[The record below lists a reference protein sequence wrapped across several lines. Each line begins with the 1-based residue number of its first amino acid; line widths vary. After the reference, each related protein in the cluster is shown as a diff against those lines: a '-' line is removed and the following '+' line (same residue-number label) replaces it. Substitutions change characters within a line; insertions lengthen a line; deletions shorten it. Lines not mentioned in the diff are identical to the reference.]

1 MGMRTRR
8 FMRLGLITAVLGA
21 LFIALTAVPAIATLG
36 SMFAGTTL
44 STGKL
49 DQGSL
54 RVTSGSYVVTSK
66 NDVGVGGYSGW
77 HSHPGGAIVTVQSGQ
92 ITTYRVVRNEEAED
106 GAARFRCV
114 TNDYVAGQTFIERPG
129 EPLDAVNRGTT
140 PTVIYATFPGVPSAT
155 PGAQR
160 TERPQPNPDPC
171 PV

>member
-1 MGMRTRR
+1 
-8 FMRLGLITAVLGA
+8 MRLGLITAVFGA
-21 LFIALTAVPAIATLG
+21 LFIAVSVVPAIATLG

-114 TNDYVAGQTFIERPG
+114 VNTYTAGQTFIERPG
-129 EPLDAVNRGTT
+129 EPLNAKNLGPTA
-140 PTVIYATFPGVPSAT
+140 TVIYATFPGVPSAT

-160 TERPQPNPDPC
+160 TDRDKPNPDPC
-171 PV
+171 PI